1 MEHSFWNISIVKK
14 NLDVITIC
22 NLYNFKVFE
31 KRYSEV
37 VVFEDDLRFEPYFRT
52 KLRNIMEEVAIK
64 VPDWDLM

>member
-1 MEHSFWNISIVKK
+1 MDLSWFQV
-14 NLDVITIC
+14 
-22 NLYNFKVFE
+22 YE